1 MIGSFDIAFFGLQIL
16 NCSHLEGG
24 DFCYMKT
31 DMHSLMV
38 GICCEKCTVRRFHC
52 CANTMSLHKPV
63 THLGYVV
70 LIRWGQLS
78 DIQSIVDQ
86 NVVKWLMTVKIMKSL
101 LV

>member
-1 MIGSFDIAFFGLQIL
+1 MRNALLD
-16 NCSHLEGG
+16 
-24 DFCYMKT
+24 DFIVVLTQCLYT
-31 DMHSLMV
+31 NLDGIYSL
-38 GICCEKCTVRRFHC
+38 
-52 CANTMSLHKPV
+52 PV

-86 NVVKWLMTVKIMKSL
+86 NVVKWLMTVKIKKSL